1 MSKRSPHAAVRNVLM
16 SLTILGTLPAMAASG
31 LDGPAGQAKTPAPPA
46 VQLRPSRPARPA
58 VRTPASFT
66 PQMPLSEAIDILRNC
81 TSPPLNIVVLWKDLD
96 SAGIYR
102 DTPIGIDGIP
112 GLRLGRYLELLVLSL
127 SAGATTPIGYTVQNG
142 VVIISTTA
150 ALPAPR
156 YVTRVYDIS
165 DLTAPP
171 ANYFFPPMGFGN
183 MGYGG
188 MGPGHVRRTDD
199 GSRRIWRR
207 LRAGSWHGPLLCARR
222 ALWSRQCRRPPR
234 PHRQLVIRPARQIGT
249 RKHSPF
255 RNAGTASWVG
265 FRPTQPLCPN
275 CAHTL
280 APSRAFYY
288 HPWFTRSEV
297 SRGTG

>member
-142 VVIISTTA
+142 VVIISTTV

-156 YVTRVYDIS
+156 YVTRVYDIR

-188 MGPGHVRRTDD
+188 MGPGMYG
-199 GSRRIWRR
+199 GSMM
-207 LRAGSWHGPLLCARR
+207 GPGGYGGGFGPGPGMGPSYAPSGLYG
-222 ALWSRQCRRPPR
+222 P
-234 PHRQLVIRPARQIGT
+234 G
-249 RKHSPF
+249 
-255 RNAGTASWVG
+255 NAGGLPGLIGNSYG
-265 FRPTQPLCPN
+265 P
-275 CAHTL
+275 
-280 APSRAFYY
+280 
-288 HPWFTRSEV
+288 
-297 SRGTG
+297 RGR